1 MSYVI
6 PEEKNPPFIRAAIFF
21 LLLSILGYS
30 INLFFLDEKTQ
41 SSNQTPS
48 VVKVLKFED
57 LQDGGVAV
65 IDTSSNQVIHVV
77 TGEAG
82 FVRGILRTIA
92 RERRIRGLG
101 KDEPVRLMSFKDGR
115 LVLHDPLT
123 NTQIELE
130 SFGSMNVESFRV
142 FLKNKNS

>member
-41 SSNQTPS
+41 LSNQTPS

>member
-65 IDTSSNQVIHVV
+65 IDTSLNQVIHVV

>member
-92 RERRIRGLG
+92 RERRIRGIG

>member
-1 MSYVI
+1 
-6 PEEKNPPFIRAAIFF
+6 
-21 LLLSILGYS
+21 
-30 INLFFLDEKTQ
+30 
-41 SSNQTPS
+41 
-48 VVKVLKFED
+48 VKVLKFED

>member
-65 IDTSSNQVIHVV
+65 IDTSLNQVIHVV

-92 RERRIRGLG
+92 RERRIRGIG